1 MFDRLF
7 LALLVLID
15 VLHHQR
21 PDDPIVEETDVS
33 LAVTDSDAGY
43 AHQAAHPVLVHRSDY
58 VVSTLREERG
68 GSSAARPQHREHG
81 ILTGYGL
88 LHRGGVQRVPF
99 YHPER
104 VVFRGHRGWVAGQC
118 RYLVA
123 LR

>member
-7 LALLVLID
+7 LALLILVD
-15 VLHHQR
+15 VLHHER

-33 LAVTDSDAGY
+33 LAVTDSYAGY
-43 AHQAAHPVLVHRSDY
+43 AHQAAHPMLVHRSDY

-81 ILTGYGL
+81 ILTGYSRL
-88 LHRGGVQRVPF
+88 EGGCVQRVPF

-104 VVFRGHRGWVAGQC
+104 VIFRGQC